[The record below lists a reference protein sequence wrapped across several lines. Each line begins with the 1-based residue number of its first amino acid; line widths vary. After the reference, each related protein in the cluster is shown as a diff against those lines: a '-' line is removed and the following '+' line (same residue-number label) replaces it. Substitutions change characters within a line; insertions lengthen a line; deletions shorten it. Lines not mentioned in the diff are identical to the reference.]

1 MPEPEARHILGKFDA
16 DLESLRDNVL
26 MMASLTE
33 RVLARAAD
41 GLFHRDLDACNSV
54 IADDAEID
62 ALEKTIDGDGVQI
75 MVRFQPIA
83 KDLREVVS
91 AMKVSGNL
99 ERVADQ
105 AVNIARR
112 ARKLNQSP
120 SLPETAALEPMFRSA
135 IDLFR
140 ASIRSFGDRDEELA
154 RALKP
159 RDRELDAEH
168 HRVINDLTVRMAAD
182 TARIHDYLDL
192 IFIARYIERIGDH
205 ATNIAEDAVFA
216 TSAEDIRHTAP
227 PAV

>member
-1 MPEPEARHILGKFDA
+1 MSQDSTRHILGRFDA
-16 DLESLRDNVL
+16 DLESLRDHVL

-33 RVLARAAD
+33 RVLNRAAD
-41 GLFHRDLDACNSV
+41 GLFKRDLDSCNSV

-62 ALEKTIDGDGVQI
+62 ALEKTIDSDGVQI
-75 MVRFQPIA
+75 MVRFQPMA
-83 KDLREVVS
+83 KDLREVVA

-112 ARKLNQSP
+112 ARRLNQSP
-120 SLPETAALEPMFRSA
+120 SLPETATLEPMFRMA
-135 IDLFR
+135 IDLLR
-140 ASIRSFGDRDEELA
+140 ASVRSFADRDDELA
-154 RALKP
+154 RGLKP
-159 RDRELDAEH
+159 RDRELDADH
-168 HRVINDLTVRMAAD
+168 HRVIKDLTVRMTED
-182 TARIHDYLDL
+182 TSRIHDYLDL

-227 PAV
+227 PAA